1 MKETQITIAKNLL
14 VKAMTYKIEV
24 SLFISGV
31 GAVATSTLQWLLGT
45 SFLGVSAVLILL
57 TCTLIIFD
65 FIYGNMASAKSP
77 EYKGVE
83 STKITYTILKFGMF
97 FLWLFLAYSIKHEM
111 KDIEWFKYILSAVT
125 SFPVFLVNL
134 REFVSIGENIE
145 TIYGKKPY
153 IFTLIDKL
161 FTSMEK
167 VFIKKVSADIVD
179 EIEQNSPEEDK
190 NLE

>member
-1 MKETQITIAKNLL
+1 
-14 VKAMTYKIEV
+14 
-24 SLFISGV
+24 
-31 GAVATSTLQWLLGT
+31 
-45 SFLGVSAVLILL
+45 
-57 TCTLIIFD
+57 
-65 FIYGNMASAKSP
+65 
-77 EYKGVE
+77 
-83 STKITYTILKFGMF
+83 
-97 FLWLFLAYSIKHEM
+97 M